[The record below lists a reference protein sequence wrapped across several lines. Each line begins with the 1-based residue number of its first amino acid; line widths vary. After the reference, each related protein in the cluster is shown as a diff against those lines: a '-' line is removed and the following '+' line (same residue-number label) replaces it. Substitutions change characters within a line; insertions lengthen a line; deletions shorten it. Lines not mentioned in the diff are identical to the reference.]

1 MFISNLTH
9 FLDKKGN
16 IPADMPKEGRE
27 MAGFLAIIVDTA
39 TKDYPPSSK
48 STNIRCI
55 KKNCTGTIET
65 GVDTFLEFI
74 HWHCNKCLEA
84 GRITDWRKTKWDNLQ

>member
-27 MAGFLAIIVDTA
+27 MAGFLALIVDAA
-39 TKDYPPSSK
+39 TKVYPPQSK
-48 STNIRCI
+48 STAIRCM
-55 KKNCTGTIET
+55 KKKCTGTIDID
-65 GVDTFLEFI
+65 VDAKDEVI
-74 HWHCNKCLEA
+74 EWHCTKWHEE
-84 GRITDWRKTKWDNLQ
+84 GKISGWPGTKWDNRK

>member
-27 MAGFLAIIVDTA
+27 MEGFLAIIVDTA
-39 TKDYPPSSK
+39 TKDYPPSTK

-55 KKNCTGTIET
+55 KKKSVLFSQSLYACQTLNWP
-65 GVDTFLEFI
+65 
-74 HWHCNKCLEA
+74 H
-84 GRITDWRKTKWDNLQ
+84 